1 MNLKALNNREVE
13 PDMDNSYG
21 DMGFLNIF
29 ICNNS
34 NVVGRYLRCFEG
46 VIKVLKVL
54 VKVLVR

>member
-1 MNLKALNNREVE
+1 MNLKTLDNREVE
-13 PDMDNSYG
+13 PDMDNSYS
-21 DMGFLNIF
+21 DMGFLNTF

-46 VIKVLKVL
+46 MIKVLKVL

>member
-1 MNLKALNNREVE
+1 MNLKALDNREVE
-13 PDMDNSYG
+13 PDMDNSYS
-21 DMGFLNIF
+21 DMGFLNTF

-46 VIKVLKVL
+46 MIKVLKVL